1 MSGVAVAIGGSALLG
16 YAGSQNQAGA
26 ARDAANTQ
34 LQGTLEASRQQ
45 REMFDILNKQQAP
58 YREAGYGALNQIN
71 TMLPQF
77 TRTFTPQDLNANLA
91 PNYEF
96 MKQQGLGATAQN
108 ANVASPGSNVDLAK
122 TIFAENYAKSGYQ
135 DALTNFR
142 NQQTDIFNRLSG
154 IAGIGQ
160 TAQGQAQ
167 SLGSSTGTNLA
178 NLATGGANAIA
189 GGQIGAANAMA
200 GGLQGV
206 GNSGLMYSLLNKGS
220 GSAIN
225 LGSSQNPASSYPSD
239 AMGNV
244 VLFDK

>member
-1 MSGVAVAIGGSALLG
+1 MTFVTAALIGG
-16 YAGSQNQAGA
+16 GA
-26 ARDAANTQ
+26 ALIGGKMQSDAARSAANTQ
-34 LQGTLEASRQQ
+34 LEGTKYAAQQQ
-45 REMFDILNKQQAP
+45 REMFDLLNKQQEP
-58 YREAGYGALNQIN
+58 YREAGYGALSKIN

-77 TRTFTPQDLNANLA
+77 TRTFTPQDLTANLA

-96 MKQQGLGATAQN
+96 MKQQGLGATAQG
-108 ANVASPGSNVDLAK
+108 ANVSSPGSNVDLAK
-122 TIFAENYAKSGYQ
+122 TIFAEKFAQSGYQ

-167 SLGSSTGTNLA
+167 ALGSSTGTNLA

-189 GGQIGAANAMA
+189 AGQVGSANAMA

-206 GNSGLMYSLLNKGS
+206 GNAAMMYGMLSR
-220 GSAIN
+220 
-225 LGSSQNPASSYPSD
+225 PAGTL
-239 AMGNV
+239 AT
-244 VLFDK
+244 

>member
-1 MSGVAVAIGGSALLG
+1 MPIAWAIGGSAVLG
-16 YAGSQNQAGA
+16 YLGAQEQAGA
-26 ARDAANTQ
+26 AENAANLQYRGTQ
-34 LQGTLEASRQQ
+34 EAARQQ
-45 REMFDILNKQQAP
+45 REMFDILNAQQKP
-58 YREAGYGALNQIN
+58 YREAGYGALSKIN

-77 TRTFTPQDLNANLA
+77 TRQFTAADLNANLA

-96 MKQQGLGATAQN
+96 MKQQGLGATAQA

-122 TIFAENYAKSGYQ
+122 TIFAEKFAQTGYQ

-167 SLGSSTGTNLA
+167 NLGSATSTNLA
-178 NLATGGANAIA
+178 NLATGGANALA

-200 GGLQGV
+200 GGYQNI
-206 GNSGLMYSLLNKGS
+206 GNAGMLYSMLKPSGGGGLS
-220 GSAIN
+220 GSNFMNQYNAI
-225 LGSSQNPASSYPSD
+225 GA
-239 AMGNV
+239 
-244 VLFDK
+244 